1 MLSRLAALARNHL
14 PSQCAVCRSWP
25 GAPLC
30 APCLSRFAAPRPR
43 CPRCALAWWATEAA
57 PSCPHCQGQAL
68 PLQACF
74 AAVDYAYPWADLLTR
89 YKFQRQSGYSPL
101 LSELLLRTAGVRE
114 CLADL
119 SPQDWL
125 LPMPLSA
132 ERLRERG
139 FNQAWEL
146 AKVIHAQSG
155 CRATRSAGL
164 LLRLRHTEAQ
174 SGLPRQARL
183 ANVRGAFLVEP
194 LAATHVRGRQV
205 VLVDDVMTSGA
216 SLSAAALAL
225 LELGASAVKA
235 LVVARTPP

>member
-1 MLSRLAALARNHL
+1 MLAQLAALARNHL
-14 PSQCAVCRSWP
+14 PSQCAICRSWP
-25 GAPLC
+25 GASLC

-43 CPRCALAWWATEAA
+43 CLRCALAWSATEAA
-57 PSCPHCQGQAL
+57 PSCPDCQGRAL

-74 AAVDYAYPWADLLTR
+74 AAVDYGYPWADLLTR
-89 YKFQRQSGYSPL
+89 YKFQRQSGHSAL
-101 LSELLLRTAGVRE
+101 LAGLLLRTAGVRE
-114 CLADL
+114 CLAGL
-119 SPQDWL
+119 GPQDCL

-132 ERLRERG
+132 ERLRDRG

-146 AKVIHAQSG
+146 AKTLHARSG
-155 CRATRSAGL
+155 CQARLSARL

-194 LAATHVRGRQV
+194 LAAHAVRGRLV

-225 LELGASAVKA
+225 LEAGASAVQA

>member
-1 MLSRLAALARNHL
+1 MLTRLADLARDQL
-14 PSQCAVCRSWP
+14 PSQCAICRSWP

-30 APCLSRFAAPRPR
+30 AACLSRFAAPRPR
-43 CPRCALAWWATEAA
+43 CPRCALAWSATEAA
-57 PSCPHCQGQAL
+57 PNCPHCQGQAL
-68 PLQACF
+68 PLQACL

-89 YKFQRQSGYSPL
+89 YKFQRQSGYGAL
-101 LSELLLRTAGVRE
+101 LADLLLRRADVRE
-114 CLADL
+114 CLSGL
-119 SPQDWL
+119 SPQDCL

-146 AKVIHAQSG
+146 AKLLHA
-155 CRATRSAGL
+155 RSRCPAVLSARL

-174 SGLPRQARL
+174 SRLPLQARL

-194 LAATHVRGRQV
+194 LAANRVRGRQV
-205 VLVDDVMTSGA
+205 VLIDDVMTSGA

-225 LELGASAVKA
+225 LEAGASAVKA